1 MYKNIGNNIIIST
14 KEIIGFFNYK
24 TFKNANK
31 KQDFEN
37 INQVEEEKIK
47 SIIITENNKQVKKYI
62 SNISTQ
68 TLSKRKV

>member
-24 TFKNANK
+24 TLKKTNK
-31 KQDFEN
+31 IENFEN
-37 INQVEEEKIK
+37 KNQVEEGKIK
-47 SIIITENNKQVKKYI
+47 SIIITEKSRETKKYI

-68 TLSKRKV
+68 TLSKRKL